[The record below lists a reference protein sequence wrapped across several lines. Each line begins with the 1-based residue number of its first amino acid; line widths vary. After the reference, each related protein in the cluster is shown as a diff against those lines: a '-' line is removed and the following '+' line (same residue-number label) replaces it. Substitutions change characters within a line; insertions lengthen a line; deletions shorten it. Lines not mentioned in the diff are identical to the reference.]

1 MKKVNKSNW
10 RLWKTV
16 GWIYELTKKAF
27 NIDGDSIAHE
37 EQKKHL
43 MNLLEKNILS
53 FLIWFMSI
61 IVKEEIRKTF
71 SVYQNLIDLFKYLLD
86 GNINPKE
93 VLKNHIHFKS
103 DLGEIRKETQDY
115 KIK

>member
-27 NIDGDSIAHE
+27 NIDGDSIGHE

-43 MNLLEKNILS
+43 MNLLEKKYS
-53 FLIWFMSI
+53 EFF
-61 IVKEEIRKTF
+61 
-71 SVYQNLIDLFKYLLD
+71 NLIYEYHSQ
-86 GNINPKE
+86 GRNPK
-93 VLKNHIHFKS
+93 
-103 DLGEIRKETQDY
+103 DL
-115 KIK
+115 

>member
-37 EQKKHL
+37 EQK
-43 MNLLEKNILS
+43 NI
-53 FLIWFMSI
+53 WW
-61 IVKEEIRKTF
+61 T
-71 SVYQNLIDLFKYLLD
+71 Y
-86 GNINPKE
+86 
-93 VLKNHIHFKS
+93 
-103 DLGEIRKETQDY
+103 
-115 KIK
+115 

>member
-27 NIDGDSIAHE
+27 NIDGDSIGHE

-53 FLIWFMSI
+53 FLIWFMSHS
-61 IVKEEIRKTF
+61 EGR
-71 SVYQNLIDLFKYLLD
+71 
-86 GNINPKE
+86 NPKD
-93 VLKNHIHFKS
+93 F
-103 DLGEIRKETQDY
+103 
-115 KIK
+115 